1 MNMKKTLI
9 TQSDSQRY
17 KLIKKRKKTKKQ
29 TKKQTEIK
37 AKKQTEI
44 VSQGIYSKE

>member
-1 MNMKKTLI
+1 M
-9 TQSDSQRY
+9 
-17 KLIKKRKKTKKQ
+17 KTKKQ

-44 VSQGIYSKE
+44 VSQGILNEPFSVAGNARINRKC